1 MVNDSTNGPQLYS
14 IGGTSGFDYFI
25 DVDRLIFRHRRWE
38 ACYRSEHD
46 DNRSNLEPV
55 PRYRHELAVRN
66 GLIYLL
72 GGGTSFAVH
81 DFVELWIF
89 DTTITSKPQP
99 QIKSAN
105 VSIHPDL
112 KVRHRGRSQMGRGGW
127 IKTKT
132 VPDPTVPAEMN
143 QHPPPRR
150 CHGAV
155 QQGRY
160 AYIFGGY
167 DGENIFGD
175 LWRLDL
181 DSLEWKQLPKEMA
194 EAVYFHGTTITP
206 AGQLITFGG
215 VTSVDSNERSDK
227 VHSLW
232 LNLPSLR
239 DMAWQAILH
248 YLPDIGK
255 VGLESLREA
264 GIPFDLIEN
273 ILDEPNLAPLHP
285 NHPVVG

>member
-1 MVNDSTNGPQLYS
+1 
-14 IGGTSGFDYFI
+14 
-25 DVDRLIFRHRRWE
+25 
-38 ACYRSEHD
+38 
-46 DNRSNLEPV
+46 
-55 PRYRHELAVRN
+55 
-66 GLIYLL
+66 
-72 GGGTSFAVH
+72 
-81 DFVELWIF
+81 
-89 DTTITSKPQP
+89 
-99 QIKSAN
+99 
-105 VSIHPDL
+105 
-112 KVRHRGRSQMGRGGW
+112 MGRGGW
-127 IKTKT
+127 IKVKT
-132 VPDPTVPAEMN
+132 VPDPTVSTEVD

-155 QQGRY
+155 QKGKY
-160 AYIFGGY
+160 VYIFGGY

-181 DSLEWKQLPKEMA
+181 NSLEWKQLPKEMA

-206 AGQLITFGG
+206 GGQLFTFGG

-232 LNLPSLR
+232 LNIPSLR

-255 VGLESLREA
+255 VGLESLRES

-273 ILDEPNLAPLHP
+273 ILDESSLAPLHP